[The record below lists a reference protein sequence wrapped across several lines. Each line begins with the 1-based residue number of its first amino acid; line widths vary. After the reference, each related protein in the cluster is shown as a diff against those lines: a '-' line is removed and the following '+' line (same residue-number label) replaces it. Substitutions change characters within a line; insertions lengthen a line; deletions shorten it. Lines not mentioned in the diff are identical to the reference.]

1 MCHINNK
8 VLLYSIGNYIQ
19 HSMISHNG
27 MEKDIF
33 YTHTHTHTHISES
46 LCCTA
51 EINYNIVNKIHLQ
64 ALNAFNIYVKS

>member
-33 YTHTHTHTHISES
+33 YTHTHTHTH
-46 LCCTA
+46 THT
-51 EINYNIVNKIHLQ
+51 Y
-64 ALNAFNIYVKS
+64 LNHSAVQQKSTTTL